1 MMIMAQIMGCGKLS
15 YLVVNFLNYKQG
27 DTAVIQYAAVRSDGC
42 TGKSLQKSLEI
53 TKVPY

>member
-1 MMIMAQIMGCGKLS
+1 MAQIMGCGKLS